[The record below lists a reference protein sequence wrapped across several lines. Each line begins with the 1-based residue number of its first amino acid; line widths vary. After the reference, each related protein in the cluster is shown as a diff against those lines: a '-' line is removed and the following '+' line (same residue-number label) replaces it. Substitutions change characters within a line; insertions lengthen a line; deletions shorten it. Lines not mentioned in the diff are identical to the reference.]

1 MTAKRR
7 MLEAAINAG
16 GFISRR
22 ELRVLVNSPNTFQKV
37 MCEIMEEGLM
47 VRGYLVTKDA
57 AKAVRSLS
65 QVERVASDMATP
77 SIVPRRAY
85 NKRYEFSH
93 ACRDDIEVSI
103 ERWKVI
109 MREMGRDTPK

>member
-1 MTAKRR
+1 MTAKRK

-22 ELRVLVNSPNTFQKV
+22 ELRVLVNSTHTYRRV
-37 MCEIMEEGLM
+37 LHEIIEEGLM

-57 AKAVRSLS
+57 AKAVQSLS
-65 QVERVASDMATP
+65 PVERVASDMATP
-77 SIVPRRAY
+77 SIIPQRSY

-93 ACRDDIEVSI
+93 ACRDDIEASI

-109 MREMGRDTPK
+109 MRDMGLEVPK